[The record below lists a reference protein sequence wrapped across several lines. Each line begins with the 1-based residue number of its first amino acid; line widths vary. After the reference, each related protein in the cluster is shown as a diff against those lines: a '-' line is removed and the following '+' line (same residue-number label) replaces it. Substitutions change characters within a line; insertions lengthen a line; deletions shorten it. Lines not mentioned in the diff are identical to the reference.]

1 MATEILK
8 SFGTLQYELE
18 QARSSLKGVDE
29 NIKRLIGRDPSEIIP
44 RPNIVKRPLQN
55 EDNRNRLRGPPG
67 NRRPYNHENDEPLNK
82 RRNSSAFKRLSERQ
96 NMYEEEME
104 QKPIKQMISKV
115 IVTPK
120 EVPSRQ
126 EALAAQNCD
135 EKSKARNRRMFGA
148 LLGTLQKFQQEET
161 KLKSREDKRAQLE
174 KKIEEHEI
182 REKAEIKKERRE
194 LFFNRKKK
202 QAEIKMIELKM
213 LRMKEYTVW
222 EERQKP
228 RMNFIQ
234 TKAKPH
240 IHYLPRKLN
249 DKNKTD
255 LEEYKTEIESKYCSS
270 TIKSQQSSFILVLEL
285 IDKKRQEVFDDL
297 QHIEDCMKK
306 NFERKP
312 KTEEDN
318 EEIKIENVNDS
329 CDETNITEMDNVTN
343 NVISEED
350 AKRSTPPLPNSC
362 PEIAGESQNLEN
374 LYSEDVDEKKKV
386 VADDIIMDSV
396 TQKDV
401 DPIKTDIQVS
411 E

>member
-1 MATEILK
+1 M
-8 SFGTLQYELE
+8 
-18 QARSSLKGVDE
+18 
-29 NIKRLIGRDPSEIIP
+29 
-44 RPNIVKRPLQN
+44 
-55 EDNRNRLRGPPG
+55 
-67 NRRPYNHENDEPLNK
+67 
-82 RRNSSAFKRLSERQ
+82 
-96 NMYEEEME
+96 
-104 QKPIKQMISKV
+104 
-115 IVTPK
+115 
-120 EVPSRQ
+120 
-126 EALAAQNCD
+126 
-135 EKSKARNRRMFGA
+135 
-148 LLGTLQKFQQEET
+148 
-161 KLKSREDKRAQLE
+161 E

-255 LEEYKTEIESKYCSS
+255 LEEYKTEIESKYYLDM
-270 TIKSQQSSFILVLEL
+270 IKRGRNNFISVLEM

-318 EEIKIENVNDS
+318 EKEFEEIKIENANDS
-329 CDETNITEMDNVTN
+329 CDESNVMEMNNVTN
-343 NVISEED
+343 NVIGDDED
-350 AKRSTPPLPNSC
+350 VKRSTPPLPPSC
-362 PEIAGESQNLEN
+362 PEIVGESHNLDD
-374 LYSEDVDEKKKV
+374 LYSEAVDEKKKAV
-386 VADDIIMDSV
+386 GDDIAVENV
-396 TQKDV
+396 TQKDI
-401 DPIKTDIQVS
+401 DPTKTDIQVS